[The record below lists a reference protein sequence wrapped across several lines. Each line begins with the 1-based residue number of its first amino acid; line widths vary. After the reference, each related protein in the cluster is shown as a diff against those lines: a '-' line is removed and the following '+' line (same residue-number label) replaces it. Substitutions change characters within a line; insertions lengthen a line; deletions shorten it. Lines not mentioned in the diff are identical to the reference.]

1 MTDLPKILQS
11 KVKIRFQDC
20 DPFNHLNNGRYLDYF
35 INAREDH
42 LLENYQLDIYAIA
55 REKGLAWVSSNSQM
69 AYIRPVFTS
78 EEVLIESQL
87 IQFSTKHVQVEARM
101 LHLKDLQVKAF
112 CWMGFVHF
120 NLVNSTPILHSENYM
135 TLFSQVCLP
144 VSESTFNEREL
155 FFRKQVKL
163 QSSSL

>member
-1 MTDLPKILQS
+1 M
-11 KVKIRFQDC
+11 
-20 DPFNHLNNGRYLDYF
+20 
-35 INAREDH
+35 
-42 LLENYQLDIYAIA
+42 DIYAIA

-87 IQFSTKHVQVEARM
+87 IQYSTKHVQVEARM
-101 LHLKDLQVKAF
+101 LNLKDLQVKAF

-120 NLVNSTPILHSENYM
+120 NLVKSTPILHDENFM
-135 TLFSQVCLP
+135 TLFSQVCQP

-155 FFRKQVKL
+155 FFRKQIKL
-163 QSSSL
+163 QGASY